1 MRPGDIEEAALDQA
15 VIEPD
20 GQDYVA
26 IRLSQ
31 MHVRIPASCP
41 HKGAPLARG
50 TIIGTFLEC
59 PWHGALF
66 DLRTGHRLRGPDCR
80 DLEVTFVSP
89 PAGGPTQAT
98 DQAKGPSQ

>member
-1 MRPGDIEEAALDQA
+1 MRSVDIKRALRDQA
-15 VIEPD
+15 GIEPD

-26 IRLSQ
+26 VRIPQL
-31 MHVRIPASCP
+31 HVRIPASCP

-66 DLRTGHRLRGPDCR
+66 DLRTGHRLRGPECG

-89 PAGGPTQAT
+89 PAGGLEQAG
-98 DQAKGPSQ
+98 DQTKRPSQ